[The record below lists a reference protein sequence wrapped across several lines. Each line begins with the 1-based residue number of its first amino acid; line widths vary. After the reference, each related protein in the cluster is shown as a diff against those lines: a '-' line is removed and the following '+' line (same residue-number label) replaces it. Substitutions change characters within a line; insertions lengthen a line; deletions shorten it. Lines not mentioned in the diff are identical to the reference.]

1 MERYWASQN
10 LKDKDFL
17 GKYAISLLLEEEL
30 LLILEEDLGVAELVV
45 LQLLLV
51 LQNLVQDPVAGRPAV
66 NLLWLNDV
74 DHMDL
79 HSEQVSTL

>member
-30 LLILEEDLGVAELVV
+30 LLILEEDLGVAKLVV

>member
-1 MERYWASQN
+1 MMNDRTVLGSKN

-66 NLLWLNDV
+66 NLLG
-74 DHMDL
+74 
-79 HSEQVSTL
+79 

>member
-51 LQNLVQDPVAGRPAV
+51 LQHLVQDPVAGRPAV
-66 NLLWLNDV
+66 NLRSRII
-74 DHMDL
+74 DL
-79 HSEQVSTL
+79 RLKRLPTL